1 MSVWWSGDRDDPG
14 SDDEYRP
21 SGAEVPQEDE
31 HHKLI
36 GTWDVPA
43 RNGRIRVGAG
53 ALDAHGDPVNIVA
66 EEHGWY
72 AFVWT
77 FPGDDRVMPAAS
89 AYDDQWEQARVIEEP
104 EEEKPEEPEE
114 PVDEEV
120 EQPGEPEK
128 PLASTGSDVVFAVVM
143 ALMALASGI
152 LILVMAHRRESL

>member
-1 MSVWWSGDRDDPG
+1 MRSYGRSPAMIESCPPPAPTMTSG
-14 SDDEYRP
+14 
-21 SGAEVPQEDE
+21 
-31 HHKLI
+31 
-36 GTWDVPA
+36 
-43 RNGRIRVGAG
+43 
-53 ALDAHGDPVNIVA
+53 
-66 EEHGWY
+66 
-72 AFVWT
+72 
-77 FPGDDRVMPAAS
+77 
-89 AYDDQWEQARVIEEP
+89 EQARVIEEP